1 MVIGDLEIRLRAD
14 IARLQ
19 ADMDHARRTVGSAMD
34 RVSASVGGAMK
45 MFAGL
50 AAGLSIAAFSAWIKG
65 AIDAADAASKL
76 SQKTGVAV
84 KDLAGLQLAYDLGGA
99 GGDVFEKSMVKLS
112 KAITEGNKGLAA
124 LGIKTASTNGQL
136 LSNKDV
142 LYSVA
147 DAFQK
152 MDDGARKTSM
162 AVEIFGKSGATLIPL
177 LNGGAQGFRDMEEMA
192 QKLGLT
198 MSEKTAKSA
207 EAFNDNLDLLAM
219 GSQGVARQIAAEML
233 PTLSSL
239 SGSLLTSMTSGDKL
253 KKTADFLG
261 TGLKILYSIALG
273 IIEVF
278 STIGKAISGVAV
290 LITTH
295 FAGALEV
302 LSKVASGDFK
312 GAWESAKSSAQSM
325 GNAAMVIAEDVASG
339 WKDTGKSM
347 SDAWSGAGDA
357 SFEAMAKQRKA
368 EKDLLAEQEK
378 RDAAAAKSKKEYEG
392 AIKSARDF
400 VTALQVERSQI
411 GLGADQLKMMA
422 AARAAAKAPTDA
434 LRMSIMSEAL
444 ATDIATKAAAA
455 KADADK
461 LDIETAKRSSA
472 ANADN
477 LEHLSKTTIEM
488 RAAALAQQDQNDRM
502 GLSTVALAELDAQ
515 RLEHLATIKDENAE
529 LAELIDWTGGMS
541 QAYRDQAKALRERA
555 GATREGASKGG
566 NDDVTRAKELLD
578 IMVQVDEATKSAA
591 AGMAESFGK
600 VGSAIGSLTTALSG
614 YGRAQ
619 ATIAAQLKAVQA
631 DSSKSP
637 AEKAAAEIAAAR
649 QSAQAQVKSYGDM
662 AGAAKG
668 FFKENST
675 GYKVMEGAEKAFRAA
690 EMAMA
695 IQNMLSKSGLLTA
708 FTGLFVASKATEKTV
723 EAGATAASG
732 MQAATQ
738 ASAWGVTAVVKA
750 LASLPFPANLAA
762 GAATL
767 AAVVAIG
774 AKIAGGI
781 GGGSGGGQSAGDVQ
795 KTQGAGGVFGDTNA
809 VSDSIL
815 RSLEFLEKN
824 SDSLIPINR
833 GMLSALNA
841 IKASLGGLTNLLVRT
856 PGLTDGSNL
865 GIQTGQLDIGKPTD
879 GFSTQ
884 MTTITKTLFAG
895 FGDKIASFVN
905 NLWGKTT
912 QNIVDSGL
920 QFGGSVRGLQ
930 SGQGFNQY
938 ASVDTTKSS
947 FFGLSKKTSNSVQT
961 EGLSSELTA
970 QFGMIFTNV
979 EKALAAAA
987 AGLGI
992 GSASVTAALDALVI
1006 DVTKVSLKGLTGT
1019 ALTEALNAVVSK
1031 TMDEMAQAAIPG
1043 MDAFRQVGEGY
1054 AETVIRLA
1062 SNYAQLD
1069 GALQSIGMTF
1079 GATGVSSLTA
1089 REALIAMAG
1098 GIDKFTEQASGFA
1111 DNFLTEAERLAPV
1124 QRYVTEELG
1133 RMGLAGITTRDQFK
1147 DIVLGLNV
1155 STEAGAA
1162 TYTSL
1167 MALQEAFALV
1177 VPAIEATGSA
1187 AKTAAQV
1194 LDERRN
1200 LQDQLDEL
1208 IMTSAQL
1215 RDKER
1220 MSLDETNRVL
1230 FDRIIAEREAQEA
1243 IANAAATSKAS
1254 ADAAA
1259 ASAKESADKLA
1270 ATNQSWQKQIDDFLK
1285 AQMTAAEVRALEL
1298 DGMDTST
1305 KVLFLR
1311 LEALKA
1317 EKEAVAAVTGNI
1329 LADMNLRAAG
1339 TVASQAKATADIIDL
1354 SKQRAAMELSLY
1366 NLTHSAAE
1374 QLARVRQLELEG
1386 MDATLRPLQN
1396 QIYAMQDQASAA
1408 ALAATALENAAAS
1421 ARAIASERGGLQRE
1435 MFQLTGNTAALRKM
1449 EIEALDPSNRALKES
1464 IFALQDKMAADSA
1477 AAAAAEQWA
1486 QAAAA
1491 AAAESKRAAEELKK
1505 AWQGATDSVFD
1516 EVARIRGL
1524 TGAGG
1529 AESLA
1534 SAQARFTVTSA
1545 QARAGDQDAVRLL
1558 PGLSQAL
1565 DALEMASAVTQFDLS
1580 RMRAQ
1585 RAASLLQTG
1594 SGLASQFGLSIPG
1607 FAGGGD
1613 HAGGWRIVGENGPEL
1628 EATGPSRI
1636 FNSSQSQSMLG
1647 GDTAALEEK
1656 VVVMTKAISRLE
1668 SALDKIA
1675 RDSNRVANIQ
1685 QGIADG
1691 DIVAQV
1697 EVVTP

>member
-1 MVIGDLEIRLRAD
+1 MEIRLRAD

-19 ADMDHARRTVGSAMD
+19 ADMDQARRTVGSAMD
-34 RVSASVGGAMK
+34 RVSASVGSAMK

-50 AAGLSIAAFSAWIKG
+50 AAGLSVAAFSAWIKG

-84 KDLAGLQLAYDLGGA
+84 KDLAGLQLAYNLGGA

-112 KAITEGNKGLAA
+112 KAITEGNKGLSA

-253 KKTADFLG
+253 KSTADFLS
-261 TGLKILYSIALG
+261 TGLKLLYSVAVG
-273 IIEVF
+273 IVEIF
-278 STIGKAISGVAV
+278 STVGKVIGGLAVILTNNLSNAVNVISKIVKGD
-290 LITTH
+290 
-295 FAGALEV
+295 FAGAWEAAKGTV
-302 LSKVASGDFK
+302 TDFK
-312 GAWESAKSSAQSM
+312 NTTSIVAGEIGDSWKGTAKT
-325 GNAAMVIAEDVASG
+325 I
-339 WKDTGKSM
+339 

-357 SFEAMAKQRKA
+357 GVEAMAKQKKA
-368 EKDLLAEQEK
+368 EKDLLADQAK
-378 RDAAAAKSKKEYEG
+378 REAAAKKSAKEYET
-392 AIKSARDF
+392 AVKNANDF
-400 VTALQVERSQI
+400 IAALQIERSQI
-411 GLGADQLKMMA
+411 GLSADQLKMMA
-422 AARAAAKAPTDA
+422 AARATAKAPTEE
-434 LRMSIMSEAL
+434 LRMAIMGEAL
-444 ATDIATKAAAA
+444 ALDIAAKAGIA

-461 LDIETAKRSSA
+461 AIAA
-472 ANADN
+472 ANAKVTG
-477 LEHLSKTTIEM
+477 EVESI
-488 RAAALAQQDQNDRM
+488 
-502 GLSTVALAELDAQ
+502 
-515 RLEHLATIKDENAE
+515 NAE
-529 LAELIDWTGGMS
+529 TKSLLDKIKTYEMLPEAI
-541 QAYRDQAKALRERA
+541 
-555 GATREGASKGG
+555 
-566 NDDVTRAKELLD
+566 TRAKIAELEASKRSVVLTDEGISDIQRRIDALGDLAAAQSDVSKLGQGSSVANAKELID

-591 AGMAESFGK
+591 AGMAESFGR

-619 ATIAAQLKAVQA
+619 ATIAAQLAASMKDAAGDPAKISQA
-631 DSSKSP
+631 T
-637 AEKAAAEIAAAR
+637 ALAAR

-708 FTGLFVASKATEKTV
+708 FTGLFVASKATQTTV
-723 EAGATAASG
+723 EAGATATSTTMAG
-732 MQAATQ
+732 AQ

-750 LASLPFPANLAA
+750 IASMPFPANLAA

-781 GGGSGGGQSAGDVQ
+781 GGGSSGGGQSAADAQ
-795 KTQGAGGVFGDTNA
+795 KTQGTGGVFGDVDA
-809 VSDSIL
+809 KSASIA
-815 RSLEFLEKN
+815 RSLDLLEKN

-841 IKASLGGLTNLLVRT
+841 IKNSMVGLTNLLVRE
-856 PGLTDGSNL
+856 PGLTNGTNM

-879 GFSTQ
+879 GISKQ
-884 MTTITKTLFAG
+884 MTIITKTLFAG

-930 SGQGFNQY
+930 AGQGFNQY

-947 FFGLSKKTSNSVQT
+947 FFGLSKKTTNSLQT
-961 EGLSSELTA
+961 QGLSSELTA
-970 QFGMIFTNV
+970 QFGQIFTNV
-979 EKALAAAA
+979 EKALSTAA

-992 GSASVTAALDALVI
+992 GSASVAAALDALVI

-1054 AETVIRLA
+1054 AETVIQLA

-1098 GIDKFTEQASGFA
+1098 GIDKFTEQAGGFA
-1111 DNFLTEAERLAPV
+1111 QNFLTEAERLAPV
-1124 QRYVTEELG
+1124 QKYVTEELG

-1155 STEAGAA
+1155 STAAGAE
-1162 TYTSL
+1162 TYTAL

-1177 VPAIEATGSA
+1177 VPALEDAGSA

-1194 LDERRN
+1194 MDERRS
-1200 LQDQLDEL
+1200 LQNQLDEL
-1208 IMTSAQL
+1208 VMSSAQL

-1220 MSLDETNRVL
+1220 MSLDETNRSL
-1230 FDRIIAEREAQEA
+1230 FDRIIAEREAQEV
-1243 IANAAATSKAS
+1243 IANAAATSKAA

-1270 ATNQSWQKQIDDFLK
+1270 AANQSWQKQIDDFLK
-1285 AQMTAAEVRALEL
+1285 SQMTAAEVRDLEL
-1298 DGMDTST
+1298 AGMDDST
-1305 KVLFLR
+1305 KVLVLR

-1317 EKEAVAAVTGNI
+1317 EKQALDDLNAATASVGDRW
-1329 LADMNLRAAG
+1329 LADMNRRSAG
-1339 TVASQAKATADIIDL
+1339 TVAIQEKATAEIIDL
-1354 SKQRAAMELSLY
+1354 SSQRAAMELTLF
-1366 NLTHSAAE
+1366 NLTHDAAA
-1374 QLARVRQLELEG
+1374 QLARARQLELEG
-1386 MDATLRPLQN
+1386 MDASLRPLQS

-1421 ARAIASERGGLQRE
+1421 ARAIATERGGLQRE
-1435 MFQLTGNTAALRKM
+1435 MFQVQGNTAALRKL
-1449 EIEALDPSNRALKES
+1449 ELDALDPSNRALKES
-1464 IFALQDKMAADSA
+1464 IFALQDKMAADQA
-1477 AAAAAEQWA
+1477 ASAAAEQMA
-1486 QAAAA
+1486 QAMAA
-1491 AAAESKRAAEELKK
+1491 AAAESRRAADELKK
-1505 AWQGATDSVFD
+1505 SWQGATDSIFD

-1529 AESLA
+1529 GDSLA

-1545 QARAGDQDAVRLL
+1545 QARSGNQEATRLL

-1565 DALEMASAVTQFDLS
+1565 DALEAANAVTQFDLS

-1607 FAGGGD
+1607 FAAGGE

-1647 GDTAALEEK
+1647 GDTSALEEK
-1656 VVVMTKAISRLE
+1656 IVVMTKAISRLE

-1675 RDSNRVANIQ
+1675 RDSNRTANIQ

-1691 DIVAQV
+1691 DIIVQTEVA
-1697 EVVTP
+1697 